1 MKKLTLQQ
9 PEKFQLQINNLRTVK
24 EALATKPLSGKLFLR
39 KNLISQDPNRNK
51 MAYPTINW
59 FDELLEDYT
68 LNSRFNFNVSG
79 GGKIARYYGGNSKY
93 GQ

>member
-1 MKKLTLQQ
+1 
-9 PEKFQLQINNLRTVK
+9 
-24 EALATKPLSGKLFLR
+24 
-39 KNLISQDPNRNK
+39 

-79 GGKIARYYGGNSKY
+79 GGKIARYYLAATVNTDNGNLKIEPQNNFNNNINFNRISLRSNVNINLNSNYRSSSKI
-93 GQ
+93 QWKL